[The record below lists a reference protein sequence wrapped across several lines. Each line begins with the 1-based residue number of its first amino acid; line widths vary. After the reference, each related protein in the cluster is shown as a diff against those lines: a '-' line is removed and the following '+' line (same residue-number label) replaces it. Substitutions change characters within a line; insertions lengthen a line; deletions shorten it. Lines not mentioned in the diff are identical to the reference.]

1 MTFQYVLAIVTSLAV
16 FFLIIFML
24 RSERLK
30 ERHALWWL
38 IASFVA
44 VVFSIFPQFLT
55 SVSDSLG
62 FDVPSNFL
70 FFVSIVILFLV
81 ALQVST
87 ELTGLEEKTRTL
99 AEKCADLEFRLDD
112 LEKKDVKNEKNLKKK

>member
-1 MTFQYVLAIVTSLAV
+1 MTFQYVLAIATSLAV
-16 FFLIIFML
+16 FFFILIML
-24 RSERLK
+24 RGEKLK

-44 VVFSIFPQFLT
+44 VVFSVFPQFLS
-55 SVSDSLG
+55 SVSDFFG

-70 FFVSIVILFLV
+70 FFVSIVILFLA

-87 ELTGLEEKTRTL
+87 ELTVLEEKTRVL
-99 AEKCADLEFRLDD
+99 AEKYAQLELRFDQ
-112 LEKKDVKNEKNLKKK
+112 EKAARALKNRSRKD